1 MNRLIPKHQNTSPI
15 WGRYSVKQYVTPTT
29 GIQIIDDAVE
39 KTKQQ
44 QSLRS
49 RQRKR
54 GAASKIGAASPGAQ
68 KQAIMERQRK
78 LKEAGYYTGK
88 IDGIWG
94 KKSKAAQTAYNRDNK
109 QNSNITAGQK
119 YRHAAGRSKPKEFVV
134 PKSPNHNV
142 YEVITDENGN
152 VETKTRNK
160 TKTERIKD
168 GAYKALD
175 ILLKPFPAERQLLQ
189 TYINPST
196 NLEQSNNS
204 FSDSYLENLSQL
216 GQVAYRQYV
225 RENGYPQPGQVIN
238 LPLNPSVYKEINPS
252 GRYADFTD
260 FIGMTNAAI
269 GGDRQV
275 EYTNGGM
282 SGEGYIDENGNFV
295 WNATDKTSWSFDPGH
310 EEKLKSQIREGS
322 PGSLLRFVMG
332 KADEQ
337 YNTNPVTQNLTVT
350 FPADTIS
357 GIARYSTVPKI
368 KQKK

>member
-1 MNRLIPKHQNTSPI
+1 MSTLIPKHQNKSPI
-15 WGRYSVKQYVTPTT
+15 WERYSIKQYVSPTT

-49 RQRKR
+49 RQRRR
-54 GAASKIGAASPGAQ
+54 GTASKIGAASPGAQ
-68 KQAIMERQRK
+68 KQVIMERQRK

-94 KKSKAAQTAYNRDNK
+94 KKSKAAQAAYDKRNQSSSSLTGPQAYRR
-109 QNSNITAGQK
+109 TAG
-119 YRHAAGRSKPKEFVV
+119 RPEPKQFVV
-134 PKSPNHNV
+134 PETPNHNV

-152 VETKTRNK
+152 IETKTRNQ

-175 ILLKPFPAERQLLQ
+175 MLLKPFPAERQLLQ
-189 TYINPST
+189 TYINPPIS
-196 NLEQSNNS
+196 LEQGNNNV
-204 FSDSYLENLSQL
+204 SDSYLENLSQL

-225 RENGYPQPGQVIN
+225 RKNGYPQPGQIIN

-260 FIGMTNAAI
+260 FLGMANAAI

-275 EYTNGGM
+275 EYTDGGM
-282 SGEGYIDENGNFV
+282 SGKGYIDENGNFI

-357 GIARYSTVPKI
+357 GIARYSTIPKI
-368 KQKK
+368 KQKR